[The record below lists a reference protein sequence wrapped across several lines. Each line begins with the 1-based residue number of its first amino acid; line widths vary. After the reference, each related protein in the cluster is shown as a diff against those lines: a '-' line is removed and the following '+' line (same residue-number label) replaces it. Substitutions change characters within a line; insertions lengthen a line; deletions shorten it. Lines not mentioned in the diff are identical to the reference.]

1 MFYWLYELL
10 VEYDIPGLGML
21 PGITF
26 RAGGAIILSL
36 LITTVFGSKL
46 IRILQRMQI
55 GEEVRDLGLEGQM
68 HKKGTP
74 TMGGIIIIAAIVIPT
89 LLFARLDNVYILLM
103 LFTTVSAIEIMMV
116 GLSLLR

>member
-10 VEYDIPGLGML
+10 AQYDIPGLGMI

-68 HKKGTP
+68 QKKGTP
-74 TMGGIIIIAAIVIPT
+74 TMGGIII
-89 LLFARLDNVYILLM
+89 LLRVHLNLEHSTILQYYYCYSVVYIY
-103 LFTTVSAIEIMMV
+103 FCN
-116 GLSLLR
+116 